1 MASVVS
7 AANERLKKMVFEA
20 QGITVFAG
28 KVFARV
34 FSPPFY
40 WRDLY
45 EQIHFLGLG
54 SVYLCVFTGV
64 FAGQAMALQFSKE
77 MAEFGAKDYMGR
89 IVTLANVRALGP
101 VLTGL
106 MVAARVSSGIAA
118 EIGAMKASNQLDA
131 LVSFG
136 TDPIKK
142 LAVPRLWAL
151 FLMMPILT
159 ILTDTIAIIG
169 GWIVSHFI
177 VHVSDALYWTNVRQK
192 LLFGNLLVGMTK
204 PFVFGVIIAIV
215 GCYKGFASE
224 GGTRGVGQA
233 TREAVVISSITIL
246 VAEFMMTKGLFAI
259 LGW

>member
-1 MASVVS
+1 
-7 AANERLKKMVFEA
+7 
-20 QGITVFAG
+20 
-28 KVFARV
+28 
-34 FSPPFY
+34 
-40 WRDLY
+40 
-45 EQIHFLGLG
+45 
-54 SVYLCVFTGV
+54 
-64 FAGQAMALQFSKE
+64 
-77 MAEFGAKDYMGR
+77 
-89 IVTLANVRALGP
+89 
-101 VLTGL
+101 
-106 MVAARVSSGIAA
+106 
-118 EIGAMKASNQLDA
+118 MKASNQIDA

-159 ILTDTIAIIG
+159 ILTDAIAIIG

-177 VHVSDALYWTNVRQK
+177 VHVSDALYWTNVKQK

-204 PFVFGVIIAIV
+204 PFVFGIIIAVV
-215 GCYKGFASE
+215 GCYKGFTSE

>member
-1 MASVVS
+1 
-7 AANERLKKMVFEA
+7 
-20 QGITVFAG
+20 
-28 KVFARV
+28 
-34 FSPPFY
+34 
-40 WRDLY
+40 
-45 EQIHFLGLG
+45 
-54 SVYLCVFTGV
+54 
-64 FAGQAMALQFSKE
+64 MALQFSKE

-177 VHVSDALYWTNVRQK
+177 VHVSDALYWTNVKQK
-192 LLFGNLLVGMTK
+192 LTYGNLLVGMTK
-204 PFVFGVIIAIV
+204 PFVFGIIIAIV
-215 GCYKGFASE
+215 GCYKGFTSE

-246 VAEFMMTKGLFAI
+246 VAEFMMTKGLFAL